1 MLHMRRR
8 EFITLLSGAAAW
20 PLAARAQ
27 QSTSAPRIG
36 WLAFDVP
43 ENHAYFDALRQGL
56 RDLGHAEGQALIIE
70 PRWVSGHDRVPD
82 LARELA
88 ALKVRAIVVQ
98 GGITTFLRGV
108 INSTPIVFV
117 TSGDPVIAGY
127 VKSFNRPG
135 GNFTGATMMSYEIN
149 GKRLELLREMFPKVT
164 HVGVLSNP
172 MHPGEYGELKVTEAT
187 AEKLG
192 LKLSYGRIV
201 SAADVELAFNLV
213 RSKGADAINV
223 LPDGGM
229 MRHREKFA
237 ALAAQQRIPVISGW
251 QEFARAGGVMS
262 YGPNVAKTYRR
273 IASYVDKI
281 LRGSHPSE
289 LPVEQPTKFELVINL
304 KTAKALGL
312 TVPPTLLARADEV
325 IE

>member
-1 MLHMRRR
+1 M
-8 EFITLLSGAAAW
+8 
-20 PLAARAQ
+20 
-27 QSTSAPRIG
+27 
-36 WLAFDVP
+36 
-43 ENHAYFDALRQGL
+43 N
-56 RDLGHAEGQALIIE
+56 
-70 PRWVSGHDRVPD
+70 
-82 LARELA
+82 
-88 ALKVRAIVVQ
+88 
-98 GGITTFLRGV
+98 
-108 INSTPIVFV
+108 
-117 TSGDPVIAGY
+117 
-127 VKSFNRPG
+127 SFNRPG

-229 MRHREKFA
+229 MQHREKFA

-289 LPVEQPTKFELVINL
+289 LPVEQPTQFELVVKSQGGQGPRPDRAADAARPRRRGDRISGRRQ
-304 KTAKALGL
+304 AKLAQFSRCKSGAGRPSKPPGSECCVRRRRRR
-312 TVPPTLLARADEV
+312 TRSVHSGCVGCVIEPRNDEIAGAEAVTYGRTQHVQCRYARHCRPAGVEAHITRKWIVSEPGISRVPPPVVRVGGPHREG
-325 IE
+325 EEP